1 MLPRTLIVSAALL
14 LGACTTATAQTAAP
28 ATAAETA
35 ATRGVVSAADP
46 RAAEAGA
53 EMLRRGGSAADAA
66 IATMLALTVV
76 EPQSSGIGGGG
87 FLVHGGADGS
97 IETLDGRET
106 APAAATPEWFLD
118 DEGRPRPFLE
128 AVLSGLSVG
137 VPGNVRLAAEAH
149 ERHGKLAWA
158 ELFEPAIALA
168 RDGFAI
174 GERLHEFLVRARNRA
189 ALEAEGQGLFYDE
202 LGEPLP
208 VGTVVRNP
216 ALAATFARLAK
227 EGPEA
232 FYGGDNATAIAVH
245 VAAETPHPAGMT
257 VADIAGYR
265 VAERDAVCGDY
276 RGYRICG
283 MGPPSSGATTVYAI
297 LKQLERF
304 DLGALGPD
312 SPTFWHLFAES
323 QRLAYADRER
333 YLADPDFVSVPVAG
347 LMDPAYLAARG
358 ALIDPASTLASV
370 VPGTPQGLALT
381 PPDGDEPAEN
391 GTSHFVAIDREGNA
405 ISYTSTIEG
414 SFGSGLM
421 VGGYYLNNELTDFSF
436 SPTGPDGQPV
446 ANRVEGGKRPRS
458 SMAPTLVYDADGELV
473 LAVGAAGGATIPVQV
488 ARALIGVIDFGLPLA
503 EAIALPVLF
512 APGDAL
518 TVEQGSALEPMIPQ
532 LQALGHAQVGARS
545 LPLKTNGAQRTPAG
559 WTGAA
564 DPRSEGAAIGE

>member
-87 FLVHGGADGS
+87 FLLHGGADGS

-174 GERLHEFLVRARNRA
+174 SERLHEFLVRARNRA

-216 ALAATFARLAK
+216 ALAATFERLAK

-518 TVEQGSALEPMIPQ
+518 TVEQGSALEAMIPQ